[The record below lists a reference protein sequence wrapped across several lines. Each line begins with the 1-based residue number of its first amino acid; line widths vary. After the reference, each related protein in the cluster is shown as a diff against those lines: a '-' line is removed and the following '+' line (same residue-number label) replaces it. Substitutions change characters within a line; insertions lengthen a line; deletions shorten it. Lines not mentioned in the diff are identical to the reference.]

1 MCGFQVLPVYS
12 EGFQAAHYYGMGCP
26 PFTTHTIVIRGS
38 VRSGS
43 GLSPEGCN
51 FSRFLES
58 GFQRPNIFQ
67 LLYYDVVREDLT
79 KKSPD
84 HLF

>member
-1 MCGFQVLPVYS
+1 MSAGPQPVIPLEEDEY
-12 EGFQAAHYYGMGCP
+12 
-26 PFTTHTIVIRGS
+26 IRAYMPNYEVNQYNIFAIGGS

-58 GFQRPNIFQ
+58 GYQ
-67 LLYYDVVREDLT
+67 
-79 KKSPD
+79 
-84 HLF
+84 

>member
-1 MCGFQVLPVYS
+1 MANFLQHEMKITTNDGKKKEKKTKSSCLKYALRDDEAVYWV
-12 EGFQAAHYYGMGCP
+12 GIG
-26 PFTTHTIVIRGS
+26 GS

-58 GFQRPNIFQ
+58 GFQ
-67 LLYYDVVREDLT
+67 
-79 KKSPD
+79 
-84 HLF
+84 